1 MAEDPGK
8 SKSGHDTIASQTGSG
23 AISDQQGSSAA
34 PPQNAKLGTV
44 DDNKPEKETS
54 SEANSGLPK
63 TTRLG
68 DKKKDDADDDKKLE
82 VDSVVEAPNESS
94 TGTQSTTQTVDD
106 KKAPNLSNSRSGDTP
121 AAVPSSTD
129 ASISGVLEHDTQ
141 GPTSSQK
148 ESTATT
154 SAATSTQPLE
164 AANKKRKIAAVG
176 GSGTPSSAA
185 TISTPSLSDSPVVTR
200 MVQNIF
206 TILMTCK

>member
-1 MAEDPGK
+1 MAEDLGK
-8 SKSGHDTIASQTGSG
+8 NKSGDDTMASQTGSK
-23 AISDQQGSSAA
+23 AISDQQGGAAA
-34 PPQNAKLGTV
+34 PPQDSKLGTV

-54 SEANSGLPK
+54 SESNSGLPK
-63 TTRLG
+63 TTGLG
-68 DKKKDDADDDKKLE
+68 DKKKDDGDDKKLE
-82 VDSVVEAPNESS
+82 VDPAVEAPNESS
-94 TGTQSTTQTVDD
+94 IGTQSTAVDD

-206 TILMTCK
+206 TIVMTCK

>member
-1 MAEDPGK
+1 MAEDLGK
-8 SKSGHDTIASQTGSG
+8 NKSGDDTMASQTGSK
-23 AISDQQGSSAA
+23 AISDHQGGAAA
-34 PPQNAKLGTV
+34 PPQDSKLGTV

-54 SEANSGLPK
+54 SESNSGLPK
-63 TTRLG
+63 TTGLG
-68 DKKKDDADDDKKLE
+68 DKKKDDGDDKKLE
-82 VDSVVEAPNESS
+82 VDPAVEAPNESS
-94 TGTQSTTQTVDD
+94 IGTQSTAVDD

-129 ASISGVLEHDTQ
+129 ASISGDLEHDTQ